1 MSSFF
6 SKSSSCPTLKA
17 YYKENIMNHKEFTAP
32 CGIDCFN
39 CEVFESNLTEENRAR
54 FSAAFKLAPEAVA
67 CKGCRASGG
76 CRLHW
81 GKCDTLDCV
90 KDKGIEFCHECTEF
104 PCAMLCP
111 SAESAQRYPHNL
123 KLYNLCRMKQLGI
136 EKWAQEA
143 AENRKRYFK
152 GMFVVGKGP
161 VIEQ

>member
-1 MSSFF
+1 
-6 SKSSSCPTLKA
+6 
-17 YYKENIMNHKEFTAP
+17 MNHKEFTAP

-67 CKGCRASGG
+67 CKGCRASDG

-123 KLYNLCRMKQLGI
+123 KLYNLCRIKLLGL
-136 EKWAQEA
+136 EKWAKEA
-143 AENRKRYFK
+143 AANRERYFK
-152 GMFVVGKGP
+152 GKFVVGKGP
-161 VIEQ
+161 VVESTAL